1 MAQQEQSDGGQR
13 RTGEA
18 SKFLRGSA
26 RGWREAGHGA
36 GTAAGTRGHWGGSLW
51 GTGSLWH
58 LAPGDRAGVSGA
70 ASRAL
75 KKLEE
80 LHGPVGWAGGLWGK
94 AEVGWLVLCL
104 FYLFFFIII
113 ISSRLP
119 ARSRSQR

>member
-1 MAQQEQSDGGQR
+1 MR
-13 RTGEA
+13 RPSFCA
-18 SKFLRGSA
+18 ALP
-26 RGWREAGHGA
+26 GA
-36 GTAAGTRGHWGGSLW
+36 GVRQGTERGRLRERGDMGGSLW
-51 GTGSLWH
+51 GTGFLWH